1 MRGSRRS
8 QVPSQGRQ
16 PMGGGGTAP
25 KMKMSDALILTG
37 ITLLLGGLF
46 MHAWVTPINHGED
59 DPPYTNGASMMKDD
73 AFRIGVTVDNETT
86 LRIVL
91 KDHQGDILSAESFV
105 LAAGEEHVEEL
116 TMTTGGFYSYE
127 LDTKNTSATIT
138 VDIER
143 KLMLDML
150 PFPFGALFLALGI
163 YQRMAFNSDD
173 EVLDAELEV

>member
-1 MRGSRRS
+1 
-8 QVPSQGRQ
+8 
-16 PMGGGGTAP
+16 MGGGGTAP

-46 MHAWVTPINHGED
+46 MHAWVTPVSHGAD

-91 KDHQGDILSAESFV
+91 KDDRGEILSAESFV
-105 LAAGEEHVEEL
+105 LAAGEEHIEEL
-116 TMTTGGFYSYE
+116 KITTGGFYSYE

-163 YQRMAFNSDD
+163 YQLTSSNSEEEE
-173 EVLDAELEV
+173 EVLDAELQD

>member
-1 MRGSRRS
+1 
-8 QVPSQGRQ
+8 
-16 PMGGGGTAP
+16 MGGGGTAP

-37 ITLLLGGLF
+37 LTLLLGGLF
-46 MHAWVTPINHGED
+46 MHAWVTPISHDAE
-59 DPPYTNGASMMKDD
+59 DPPYTSGASMMKDD
-73 AFRIGVTVDNETT
+73 AFRIVVTVDNETT

-91 KDHQGDILSAESFV
+91 KDDGGDILSAESFV
-105 LAAGEEHVEEL
+105 LAAGEEHIEEL

-138 VDIER
+138 VEIER

-163 YQRMAFNSDD
+163 YQRTATNSDD

>member
-1 MRGSRRS
+1 MGLSRRA
-8 QVPSQGRQ
+8 QVSSEERRG
-16 PMGGGGTAP
+16 MGGGGAAP

-46 MHAWVTPINHGED
+46 MHAWVTPINHD
-59 DPPYTNGASMMKDD
+59 ASDPPFTNGASMMSDD
-73 AFRIGVTVDNETT
+73 SFRIAVKVDNETT

-91 KDHQGDILSAESFV
+91 MDEEGKILNAESFV
-105 LAAGEEHVEEL
+105 LAAGEEHVETL
-116 TMTTGGFYSYE
+116 KITSGGFYSYE
-127 LDTKNTSATIT
+127 IDTKNTSATIT

-163 YQRMAFNSDD
+163 YQRTASGADD
-173 EVLDAELEV
+173 EIMDAELEV

>member
-1 MRGSRRS
+1 
-8 QVPSQGRQ
+8 
-16 PMGGGGTAP
+16 
-25 KMKMSDALILTG
+25 
-37 ITLLLGGLF
+37 
-46 MHAWVTPINHGED
+46 MHAWVTPISHGAE
-59 DPPYTNGASMMKDD
+59 DPPYTNGASMMKGDT
-73 AFRIGVTVDNETT
+73 FRIGVTVDNETT

-91 KDHQGDILSAESFV
+91 KDAVGDILSAESFV

-127 LDTKNTSATIT
+127 LDPKNTSATIM

-163 YQRMAFNSDD
+163 YQRTASNPDD
-173 EVLDAELEV
+173 EVLDAELED

>member
-1 MRGSRRS
+1 
-8 QVPSQGRQ
+8 
-16 PMGGGGTAP
+16 MGGGGTAP

-46 MHAWVTPINHGED
+46 MHAWVTPVSHGAE

-73 AFRIGVTVDNETT
+73 AFRIGVTVDNETI

-91 KDHQGDILSAESFV
+91 KDDRGDILSAESFV

-116 TMTTGGFYSYE
+116 KITTGGFYSYE

-138 VDIER
+138 VDIDR

-150 PFPFGALFLALGI
+150 PFPFGGLFLALGI
-163 YQRMAFNSDD
+163 YQMAATNTEEED
-173 EVLDAELEV
+173 EVLDAELED